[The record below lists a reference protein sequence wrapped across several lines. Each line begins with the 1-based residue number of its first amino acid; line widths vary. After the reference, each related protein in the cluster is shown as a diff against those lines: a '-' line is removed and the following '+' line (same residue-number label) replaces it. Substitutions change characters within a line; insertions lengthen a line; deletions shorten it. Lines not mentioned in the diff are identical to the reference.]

1 MKRFS
6 ICGILLISSIL
17 LLAVAPSA
25 AQQIPSPEQFYGFKM
40 GTDGE
45 LAHWYKI
52 VEYFN
57 LLSDRSDRVT
67 VENLGETTL
76 GNPFLLAIF
85 SSPDNLNNL
94 EKYREISKKLAD
106 PHGLSDG
113 EIDELIKNGK
123 YVCAQ
128 TYSLHASEVG
138 GTQCVSELAY
148 ELVTSNDETIK
159 MILDNTIF
167 LMFPSFN
174 PDGQIMVTE
183 WFYKYK
189 DTEFNNT
196 SLPYLYHFYT
206 GHDNNRDSYQ
216 LTQDESRLFA
226 KVAYRDWVPQSF
238 VDHHHMGGS
247 GARFYIPPYLD
258 PIHPNVD
265 PLIWREH
272 QLYGS
277 HMAVALEQAGKS
289 GFETGAPYTGWWQA
303 SFHMSTNYHNIAG
316 MLTESANANWANPTN
331 VSFDRLRGT
340 RGRPEYKPQ
349 MTMPRLWQGGVWRLR
364 DIVEQQ
370 IVASKAVLELGARYR
385 ETMLR
390 NMVLKAK
397 GNTEL
402 GLDQP
407 PYAYIIPRD
416 QHDFLTAVKLVRTFQ
431 MNGVEVHALNRPY
444 EVGSRTFTPGSYVI
458 SCAQPMRAFVKS
470 FLEQVNYP
478 DNEWTRS
485 HGDQSPLRPYDL
497 AAYSVSEHMGVDAIP
512 IVEPLRGIDMIVLKG
527 EAVVPK
533 GTVTGTGNSYI
544 LEHSSNESFRA
555 VNRLLDRGFDVGWVT
570 DGFSHENNYYPPG
583 TMLVNGG
590 SNLSSYIQT
599 LADELGLDFVSTP
612 EQMSG
617 GIFNLKPVRLGLYK
631 RYAGGNMDEGWTNW
645 LFKDFEFKFTSLFNK
660 DIQDPQLLQNYDVI
674 VIPSDRASQIING
687 RSGSN
692 IPPEYRGGIGDEGVK
707 NIKQFV
713 QNGGTLV
720 TLNAA
725 WEFAQQ
731 LFNLPMQNTLTGVS
745 SKDFF
750 CPGSTV
756 KISVD
761 TDHPL
766 GYGMP
771 ANALA
776 LFRGSPALLVPTS
789 VFRDNMSVPVLYHK
803 ENILQSGWLIGER
816 YLSNVPA
823 VLEFQVGQGKVI
835 VIAFPAQHRAQM
847 HGTFKFLFNAIYY
860 GSADEA
866 NIR

>member
-6 ICGILLISSIL
+6 ICGILLISFL
-17 LLAVAPSA
+17 LFLAVMPAA
-25 AQQIPSPEQFYGFKM
+25 AQRIPSPEEFFGFRM
-40 GTDGE
+40 GADGE
-45 LAHWYKI
+45 LAHWNKI

-57 LLSDRSDRVT
+57 LLSERSDRVT
-67 VENLGETTL
+67 VENLGESTL

-94 EKYREISKKLAD
+94 DNYREINNK
-106 PHGLSDG
+106 LSDPRG
-113 EIDELIKNGK
+113 LGDSEIEELIKNGK
-123 YVCAQ
+123 YVSAQ
-128 TYSLHASEVG
+128 TYSLHATEVG
-138 GTQCVSELAY
+138 GTQCTPELAY
-148 ELVTSNDETIK
+148 ELVTSDDETIK

-167 LMFPSFN
+167 IMFPSFN

-189 DTEFNNT
+189 GTEFSNT

-226 KVAYRDWVPQSF
+226 KVVYRDWVPQSY

-277 HMAVALEQAGKS
+277 HMAVALDQAGKS

-316 MLTESANANWANPTN
+316 MLTESASANWANPTT
-331 VSFDRLRGT
+331 VLFQRLGGT

-349 MTMPRLWQGGVWRLR
+349 MTMPRLWPGGVWRLR

-370 IVASKAVLELGARYR
+370 IIVSKAVLELGARYR

-397 GNTEL
+397 GNIER
-402 GLDQP
+402 GLNEP
-407 PYAYIIPRD
+407 PYAYIIPKN
-416 QHDFLTAVKLVRTFQ
+416 QHDFPTAVKLVRIFQ
-431 MNGVEVHALNRPY
+431 MNGVEVNVLNRLY
-444 EVGSRTFTPGSYVI
+444 RVGSRTFTPGSYVI

-470 FLEQVNYP
+470 FLEQVYYP
-478 DNEWTRS
+478 DNTWTRS

-497 AAYSVSEHMGVDAIP
+497 AAYSISEHMGIDAIP
-512 IVEPLRGIDMIVLKG
+512 IEEPLRGIDMTVLRS

-533 GTVTGTGNSYI
+533 GTVSGSGNSYI
-544 LEHSSNESFRA
+544 LGHASNESFRA
-555 VNRLLDRGFDVGWVT
+555 VNRLLNEGFNVGWIT
-570 DGFSHENNYYPPG
+570 QGFSHEDNYYSPG
-583 TMLVNGG
+583 TMLVRGG
-590 SNLSSYIQT
+590 SNLRSYVQT
-599 LADELGLDFVSTP
+599 LADELGLNFVSAP
-612 EQMSG
+612 AQMSG
-617 GIFNLKPVRLGLYK
+617 GMLSLKPVRLGLYK

-645 LFKDFEFKFTSLFNK
+645 MLQDFEFEFTSLFNK
-660 DIQDPQLLQNYDVI
+660 DIKDTQLSQKYDVI
-674 VIPSDRASQIING
+674 VIPSDGTRQIVNG
-687 RSGSN
+687 RGGAN
-692 IPPEYRGGIGDEGVK
+692 VPPEYRDGIGEEGVE

-713 QNGGTLV
+713 LNGGTLV
-720 TLNAA
+720 TLNGA
-725 WEFAQQ
+725 WDFARE
-731 LFNLPMQNTLTGVS
+731 LFDLPVQNALSGVS
-745 SKDFF
+745 SKDFY

-761 TDHPL
+761 TNHPL

-771 ANALA
+771 ENALA
-776 LFRGSPALLVPTS
+776 LFRSSPALRIPAG
-789 VFRDNMSVPVLYHK
+789 VFIENMSVPALYQK

-816 YLSNVPA
+816 FLSNVPA
-823 VLEFQVGQGKVI
+823 VLEFQVGKGKVV
-835 VIAFPAQHRAQM
+835 VIAFPAQHRAQT
-847 HGTFKFLFNAIYY
+847 HATFKFLFNAIYY
-860 GSADEA
+860 GSADDV

>member
-25 AQQIPSPEQFYGFKM
+25 AQQIPSPEEFFGFKM

-67 VENLGETTL
+67 VENIGESTL
-76 GNPFLLAIF
+76 GNQFLLAIF
-85 SSPDNLNNL
+85 SSSDNLNNL

-106 PHGLSDG
+106 PRGLSDG

-189 DTEFNNT
+189 DTEFSNT

-206 GHDNNRDSYQ
+206 GHDNNRDAYQ
-216 LTQDESRLFA
+216 LTQAEARLFA
-226 KVAYRDWVPQSF
+226 KVVFRDWVPQSY
-238 VDHHHMGGS
+238 VDHHQMGGS
-247 GARFYIPPYLD
+247 GARFYIPPYVD

-277 HMAVALEQAGKS
+277 HMAVALDQAGKS
-289 GFETGAPYTGWWQA
+289 GFETGVGYPGWCQSLFNYA
-303 SFHMSTNYHNIAG
+303 TNYHNIAS
-316 MLTESANANWANPTN
+316 MLTESASANWANPTN
-331 VSFDRLRGT
+331 VSFDRLRGS
-340 RGRPEYKPQ
+340 RGRPGYFPQ
-349 MTMPRLWQGGVWRLR
+349 NSMPRLWLGGVWRLR
-364 DIVEQQ
+364 DLVEQQ
-370 IVASKAVLELGARYR
+370 IIASKAVLELGARYR

-397 GNTEL
+397 GNTER
-402 GLDQP
+402 GLNQP
-407 PYAYIIPRD
+407 PYAYIIPKN
-416 QHDFLTAVKLVRTFQ
+416 QHDFPTAVKLVRTFQ
-431 MNGVEVHALNRPY
+431 MNGVEVHVLNKTYQIDERL
-444 EVGSRTFTPGSYVI
+444 FAPGSYVI
-458 SCAQPMRAFVKS
+458 SCAQPMRAFVIS

-512 IVEPLRGIDMIVLKG
+512 ITEPLRNIDMIVLKS
-527 EAVVPK
+527 EAAVPK
-533 GTVTGTGNSYI
+533 GTVTGPGSSYI

-583 TMLVNGG
+583 TMLVEGG
-590 SNLSSYIQT
+590 SNLSPFIQT
-599 LADELGLDFVSTP
+599 LADELGLDFVSAP

-645 LFKDFEFKFTSLFNK
+645 MLKDFEFKFASLFNK
-660 DIQDPQLLQNYDVI
+660 DMKDPQLARNYDVI

-692 IPPEYRGGIGDEGVK
+692 IPPEYRGGIGDEGVE

-713 QNGGTLV
+713 QNGGTLI
-720 TLNAA
+720 TLNGA
-725 WEFAQQ
+725 WDFAQQ

-745 SKDFF
+745 SKDFY

-776 LFRGSPALLVPTS
+776 LFRGSPALRVPTVYS
-789 VFRDNMSVPVLYHK
+789 GDKMSIPALYHK

-823 VLEFQVGQGKVI
+823 VLEFQVGNGKVI

-860 GSADEA
+860 GSADEV

>member
-1 MKRFS
+1 MRRFS
-6 ICGILLISSIL
+6 ICSILLIVSIL
-17 LLAVAPSA
+17 LLAVAPLA
-25 AQQIPSPEQFYGFKM
+25 AQQIPSPEEFFGFRM

-57 LLSDRSDRVT
+57 LLSDRSERII
-67 VENLGETTL
+67 VENIGESTL
-76 GNPFLLAIF
+76 GNPFLLAVF
-85 SSPDNLNNL
+85 SSPDNLDNL
-94 EKYREISKKLAD
+94 DKYREINKNLAD
-106 PHGLSDG
+106 PRGLSDG
-113 EIDELIKNGK
+113 EIEELIKNGK
-123 YVCAQ
+123 YVSAQ
-128 TYSLHASEVG
+128 TYSLHATEVG
-138 GTQCVSELAY
+138 GTQCTPELAY
-148 ELVTSNDETIK
+148 ELVTSDDETIK

-226 KVAYRDWVPQSF
+226 KVVYRDWVPQSF

-258 PIHPNVD
+258 PIHPNID

-331 VSFDRLRGT
+331 VSFDRMRGT

-397 GNTEL
+397 GNTES

-416 QHDFLTAVKLVRTFQ
+416 QHDFPTAVKLVRTFQ
-431 MNGVEVHALNRPY
+431 MNGVEVHVLNRPY
-444 EVGSRTFTPGSYVI
+444 RVGERLFAPGSYVI

-470 FLEQVNYP
+470 FLEQVDYP

-512 IVEPLRGIDMIVLKG
+512 IEEPLRGIDMTVLKG

-533 GTVTGTGNSYI
+533 GTVTGIGNSYI
-544 LEHSSNESFRA
+544 FEHYSNESFRA
-555 VNRLLDRGFDVGWVT
+555 VNRLLDSGFDIGWIAA
-570 DGFSHENNYYPPG
+570 GFSHENNNYPPG
-583 TMLVNGG
+583 TMLVKGG
-590 SNLSSYIQT
+590 SNLRSYIQT
-599 LADELGLDFVSTP
+599 LADELGLDFVSAP

-645 LFKDFEFKFTSLFNK
+645 MLQDFEFKFTSLFNK
-660 DIQDPQLLQNYDVI
+660 DIQDPQLPQNYDVI
-674 VIPSDRASQIING
+674 VIPSDNTRQIVNG
-687 RSGSN
+687 RGGAN
-692 IPPEYRGGIGDEGVK
+692 VPPEYRGGIGDEGME

-713 QNGGTLV
+713 QNGGTLI

-745 SKDFF
+745 GKDFY

-756 KISVD
+756 KIYVD
-761 TDHPL
+761 TNHPL

-771 ANALA
+771 ENALV
-776 LFRGSPALLVPTS
+776 LFRGSPALRVPTIDS
-789 VFRDNMSVPVLYHK
+789 GAKMSIPALYYK

-823 VLEFQVGQGKVI
+823 VLEFQVGKGKVV
-835 VIAFPAQHRAQM
+835 VIAFPAQHRTQT

-860 GSADEA
+860 GSADEV